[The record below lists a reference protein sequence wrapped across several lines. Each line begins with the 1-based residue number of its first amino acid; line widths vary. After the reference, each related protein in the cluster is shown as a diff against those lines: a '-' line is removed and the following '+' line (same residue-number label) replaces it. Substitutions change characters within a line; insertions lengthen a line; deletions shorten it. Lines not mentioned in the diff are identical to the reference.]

1 MAIPIKRED
10 DETIASFGGIV
21 EQCHFCGNKT
31 RYWHE
36 NTNNPVCQSCSK
48 THKVAELPD
57 WGKVIRANKRKQR
70 KAQQEPRHD

>member
-48 THKVAELPD
+48 THKVA
-57 WGKVIRANKRKQR
+57 
-70 KAQQEPRHD
+70 